1 MSLEKVG
8 ESLVQSIQK
17 KSNEIFEKF
26 DNIPSEPNKSTPNT
40 SESLKEYKMSLN
52 KMCLV
57 FLKNAE
63 MIEEL
68 IVNSDLKNKMD
79 SLLLLE
85 QLKNLRNK
93 TKQNLIIK
101 NMNLVSKRSSSLKI
115 RYSVGHSKTTP
126 IRKFHSESFYSDIST
141 NSTSES
147 REEDSN

>member
-26 DNIPSEPNKSTPNT
+26 DNIPSKPNKSTPNT
-40 SESLKEYKMSLN
+40 SELLKEYKMSLN

-63 MIEEL
+63 TIEEL

-93 TKQNLIIK
+93 TKQNLIIQ
-101 NMNLVSKRSSSLKI
+101 NMNLVLNKKRSTIIITKSSKQSRTKKCSSI
-115 RYSVGHSKTTP
+115 DYS
-126 IRKFHSESFYSDIST
+126 YSST
-141 NSTSES
+141 SSTSES